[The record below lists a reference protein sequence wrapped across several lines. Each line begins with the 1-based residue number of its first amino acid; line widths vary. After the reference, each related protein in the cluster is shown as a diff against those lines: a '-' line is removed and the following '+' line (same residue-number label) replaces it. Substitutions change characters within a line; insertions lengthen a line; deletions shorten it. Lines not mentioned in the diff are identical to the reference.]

1 MRLGDRGAMGPTWMA
16 ARTEF
21 ALLGIV
27 DPAVPVARGFR
38 PVGGPGSAAGT
49 ARPFDEHRT
58 MSIETWT
65 AERIEQ
71 LRHCV
76 GSGLTCSQIAAEIG
90 VTRNAVIGKIHRLGL
105 SPARPAGASA
115 RSCPPRARHPRISP
129 HSRLLRLIG
138 AEAPG
143 LAGDA
148 AEVAPI
154 DSAQRCS
161 LLEIAQDKCHWPIG
175 DPHAADFAF
184 CGNEAV
190 TGFSYCAGHARMAYR
205 VPARRR
211 A

>member
-1 MRLGDRGAMGPTWMA
+1 VA
-16 ARTEF
+16 APWAKSRTEF
-21 ALLGIV
+21 ALLGSFAISLC
-27 DPAVPVARGFR
+27 PLRAALAL
-38 PVGGPGSAAGT
+38 SAAQD
-49 ARPFDEHRT
+49 RPPQPRGRL

-129 HSRLLRLIG
+129 SSRLLRLIG

-143 LAGDA
+143 IAGDA
-148 AEVAPI
+148 AAEPAPI

-161 LLEIAQDKCHWPIG
+161 LLEIAQGKCHWPIG
-175 DPHAADFAF
+175 DPQTSDFAF
-184 CGNEAV
+184 CGNDAV

>member
-1 MRLGDRGAMGPTWMA
+1 MTA
-16 ARTEF
+16 A
-21 ALLGIV
+21 A
-27 DPAVPVARGFR
+27 
-38 PVGGPGSAAGT
+38 
-49 ARPFDEHRT
+49 
-58 MSIETWT
+58 TWT

-71 LRHCV
+71 LRNFV
-76 GSGLTCSQIAAEIG
+76 VTGLTCSQIAAEIG

-105 SPARPAGASA
+105 SPARPAGAPA
-115 RSCPPRARHPRISP
+115 RSSPPRARSPRFSP
-129 HSRLLRLIG
+129 QSRLFRLID
-138 AEAPG
+138 AQTPCIAP
-143 LAGDA
+143 
-148 AEVAPI
+148 EPAPI

-205 VPARRR
+205 VPTRRR

>member
-1 MRLGDRGAMGPTWMA
+1 
-16 ARTEF
+16 
-21 ALLGIV
+21 
-27 DPAVPVARGFR
+27 
-38 PVGGPGSAAGT
+38 
-49 ARPFDEHRT
+49 

-105 SPARPAGASA
+105 SPARPAGAPA
-115 RSCPPRARHPRISP
+115 RSGPPRARSPRFSP
-129 HSRLLRLIG
+129 SSRLFRLID
-138 AEAPG
+138 AHTPCVT
-143 LAGDA
+143 A
-148 AEVAPI
+148 AEPAPI

-184 CGNEAV
+184 CGNAAV